1 MNEYLE
7 IQKEQELIEQAERD
21 TFRELNGF
29 SDQEDEL
36 INWKHGKIDCP
47 DCNGYGGDTSMF
59 DIHECIECPTC
70 DGTGKV
76 EKGTKGWIQRLAE
89 SKV

>member
-1 MNEYLE
+1 MNA
-7 IQKEQELIEQAERD
+7 KIE
-21 TFRELNGF
+21 
-29 SDQEDEL
+29 
-36 INWKHGKIDCP
+36 CP

-76 EKGTKGWIQRLAE
+76 EKGTKGWIQRLVE